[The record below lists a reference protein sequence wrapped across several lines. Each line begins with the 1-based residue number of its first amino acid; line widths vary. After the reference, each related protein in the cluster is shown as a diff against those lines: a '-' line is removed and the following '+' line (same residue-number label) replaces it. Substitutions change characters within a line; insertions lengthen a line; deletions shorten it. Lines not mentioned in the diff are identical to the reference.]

1 MIDHQLPAVHRSK
14 VIDMTKKSILEPV
27 DLMVAA
33 GIVAIV
39 VGVFLVFVSTQ
50 GHFQVATSDNV
61 PNAQPH
67 DPVQPVLGQTIVTI
81 SVLERERAGEI
92 KQAVTRLNQAT
103 VTAPQTNDS
112 PHEPI
117 KELADQAHNIRA
129 AKAARAEFVK
139 GRAVVN
145 STTRAIRNDSLTDQ
159 QREEYDHRMIH
170 SAAETGKKIEK
181 EFEQTEQP
189 NLGRAIV
196 AKTQSQ
202 MSAAHR
208 IQEQVGGA
216 IVRVSLVQDE
226 YNEALETEQEQLGSL
241 VTVAAQAQL

>member
-1 MIDHQLPAVHRSK
+1 
-14 VIDMTKKSILEPV
+14 MTRKRLLEPV

-103 VTAPQTNDS
+103 VTAHQTNDS

-117 KELADQAHNIRA
+117 KALADQANNVRA
-129 AKAARAEFVK
+129 AKAARAEYVK

-159 QREEYDHRMIH
+159 QREDYDHRMIR
-170 SAAETGKKIEK
+170 SAAETGKKIEN
-181 EFEQTEQP
+181 EFEETEQP

-202 MSAAHR
+202 MAAAHLN
-208 IQEQVGGA
+208 QEQVGAA
-216 IVRVSLVQDE
+216 ILRVSLVQDE
-226 YNEALETEQEQLGSL
+226 YKEALETEQEQFGSL

>member
-1 MIDHQLPAVHRSK
+1 
-14 VIDMTKKSILEPV
+14 MTRKRLLEPV

-61 PNAQPH
+61 PNGQPN

-92 KQAVTRLNQAT
+92 KKAVARLNQAT
-103 VTAPQTNDS
+103 VTAQKTNDS
-112 PHEPI
+112 PHEQI
-117 KELADQAHNIRA
+117 KELADQANNVRA
-129 AKAARAEFVK
+129 AKAAREEYVK

-159 QREEYDHRMIH
+159 QREDYDHRMIR
-170 SAAETGKKIEK
+170 SAAETGKKIEN
-181 EFEQTEQP
+181 EFEETEQP

-202 MSAAHR
+202 MAAAHLN
-208 IQEQVGGA
+208 QEQVGAA
-216 IVRVSLVQDE
+216 ILRVSLVQDE
-226 YNEALETEQEQLGSL
+226 YKEALETEQEQFGSL